1 MTKYVITRATMSQSD
16 TADFI
21 GLPDIEVLPQVYKT
35 REAAEAAMSDAIEV
49 EVIDRNEE
57 AEEGYYGVMFSGIIV
72 LFDEDDNIE
81 CAVALY
87 AVHKVKEEA

>member
-16 TADFI
+16 TSDFI

-35 REAAEAAMSDAIEV
+35 REAAEAAMSDAIEA

-87 AVHKVKEEA
+87 AVHEVKEEA

>member
-16 TADFI
+16 TSDFI

-35 REAAEAAMSDAIEV
+35 REAAEAAMSDAIEA

-57 AEEGYYGVMFSGIIV
+57 AKEGYYGEMFSGIIV

-87 AVHKVKEEA
+87 AVHEVKEEA

>member
-16 TADFI
+16 TNDFI

-35 REAAEAAMSDAIEV
+35 REAAEAAMSDAIEA
-49 EVIDRNEE
+49 EVTDRNEE
-57 AEEGYYGVMFSGIIV
+57 AEEGYYGEMFSGIIV

-87 AVHKVKEEA
+87 AVHEVKEEA